1 MANAEKLA
9 ATKGARTRQQLLA
22 AAAAEIAL
30 HGRDAKMA
38 DVAARVGL
46 TQPAVYRHFKN
57 RDEVHDAVVSE
68 FRDRLRSLVSG
79 SLIPASAKADDLQSL
94 TALAVTT
101 LMQFLDADRDAMTVA
116 LLQEPEGEETR
127 QQLIAMIA
135 ANVEQEMAAG
145 HFRSDVTAGFFATC
159 LVAVVTQFVRKPVS
173 PRKLR
178 STAEMI
184 AMVLLKGIGQQTN

>member
-1 MANAEKLA
+1 
-9 ATKGARTRQQLLA
+9 
-22 AAAAEIAL
+22 
-30 HGRDAKMA
+30 MA

-79 SLIPASAKADDLQSL
+79 SLIPPSAKADDLQSL

-101 LMQFLDADRDAMTVA
+101 LMQFLNADRDAMTVA
-116 LLQEPEGEETR
+116 LLQEPEGETTR

-145 HFRSDVTAGFFATC
+145 HFRSHVTPNFFATC
-159 LVAVVTQFVRKPVS
+159 LVGIMTQFVRQPMS
-173 PRKLR
+173 SRKLK

-184 AMVLLKGIGQQTN
+184 AIVLLKGIEQQTD

>member
-1 MANAEKLA
+1 MANADKLA
-9 ATKGARTRQQLLA
+9 ATKGARTKQQLLA
-22 AAAAEIAL
+22 AAAVEIAL

-159 LVAVVTQFVRKPVS
+159 LVAVVTQFVRQPVS

-184 AMVLLKGIGQQTN
+184 AMVLLKGIGQQTS